1 MSKAYIRAESIRRE
15 WANKYAALQI
25 FKLKVLIGLL
35 IFVWLVK
42 S

>member
-1 MSKAYIRAESIRRE
+1 MERKIQPEHIRRA
-15 WANKYAALQI
+15 WVNKHAELQI

-42 S
+42 